1 MNNRRLEEEELQKEQ
16 LNMIIQTLNHLLHPV
31 VDLTVTPSKP
41 NSTLGKSLAFQ
52 ISESI
57 FLSLIIRLDG
67 DMWG

>member
-1 MNNRRLEEEELQKEQ
+1 MEEEELQKEQ
-16 LNMIIQTLNHLLHPV
+16 LNMIIKNLNSLLHPV
-31 VDLTVTPSKP
+31 VDLTPLKQ

-57 FLSLIIRLDG
+57 YLSLIIWLDD

>member
-1 MNNRRLEEEELQKEQ
+1 MEEEELQKEK
-16 LNMIIQTLNHLLHPV
+16 LNMIIKNLNSLLHPV
-31 VDLTVTPSKP
+31 VDLTPSKQ

-57 FLSLIIRLDG
+57 YLSLIIWLDG